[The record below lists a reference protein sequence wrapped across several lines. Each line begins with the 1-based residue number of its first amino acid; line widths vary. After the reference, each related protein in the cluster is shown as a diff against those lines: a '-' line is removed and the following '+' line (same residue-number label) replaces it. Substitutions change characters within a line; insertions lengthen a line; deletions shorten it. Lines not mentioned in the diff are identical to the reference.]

1 MSDRGLQPERTALA
15 WQRTGLAAAVA
26 AVLLV
31 RTGIVQG
38 SAWEIAGGAFAAA
51 VVPLSAL
58 AARAVPSTRTRLTL
72 ATAAVVASGLCTAV
86 HLLLHYDG

>member
-15 WQRTGLAAAVA
+15 WQRTGLSAAVA

-31 RTGIVQG
+31 RTGIVQDSG
-38 SAWEIAGGAFAAA
+38 WEIAGGAFAAI

-58 AARAVPSTRTRLTL
+58 AARAVPSARVRLRLT
-72 ATAAVVASGLCTAV
+72 TAAVVAAGVCTAV
-86 HLLLHYDG
+86 HLLLHYAG

>member
-15 WQRTGLAAAVA
+15 WQRTGLAAAVV

-31 RTGIVQG
+31 RDGVVHG
-38 SAWEIAGGAFAAA
+38 SAWGIAAGACAALA
-51 VVPLSAL
+51 VPLSAL
-58 AARAVPSTRTRLTL
+58 AARATPSAWTRLTL
-72 ATAAVVASGLCTAV
+72 VTGAVVASGLCTVV